1 LSRDNLTELFS
12 RSTSPLKFLE
22 CRAIRVLLVDSDEC
36 FRTGL
41 AGNLRDDGHQV
52 CEYTTAADVP
62 PVSLLGTIAASVLEY
77 SSASPEHLELADAIH
92 KAFPAAAVLLVTSC
106 SSNDAE
112 MDTASRQFLHVQA
125 RPLDYAVLHDFI
137 HRSAPRLK

>member
-1 LSRDNLTELFS
+1 
-12 RSTSPLKFLE
+12 LKFLE
-22 CRAIRVLLVDSDEC
+22 CKAIGVLLVDSDEC

-52 CEYTTAADVP
+52 CEYAAAAEVP
-62 PVSLLGTIAASVLEY
+62 PISLLGTIAAAVMEY

-92 KAFPAAAVLLVTSC
+92 KAFPAAAVLLVTPC
-106 SSNDAE
+106 SSNDTE

-125 RPLDYAVLHDFI
+125 RPLDYAVLHDFV
-137 HRSAPRLK
+137 HRCAPQLK